1 MQISVFLDG
10 LQKTID
16 IDVEQVASIATVKS
30 KIQDTEG
37 YPPDQLR
44 LLSLDPRLVQWR
56 KLEDA
61 AHLSHYGIH
70 AGHLLIAQYFLVVS
84 IRLLSGE
91 LFVLQMVPSSSIG
104 DVKYMIEEVK
114 EIPPN
119 QQKLIFGTSTMENDK
134 LLSHYGIN
142 KEATLTLIVTE
153 ADPTYRLGQRTLPYQ
168 KDGFWC
174 RNLRMWRVVRVVPP
188 VL

>member
-1 MQISVFLDG
+1 MY
-10 LQKTID
+10 KR
-16 IDVEQVASIATVKS
+16 QVKA

-61 AHLSHYGIH
+61 VHLSHYGIH

-142 KEATLTLIVTE
+142 KGATLTLIVTE
-153 ADPTYRLGQRTLPYQ
+153 ADPTYRLGPRTLPYQ
-168 KDGFWC
+168 KDGVWC
-174 RNLRMWRVVRVVPP
+174 RNLRMRRVVRVVPP